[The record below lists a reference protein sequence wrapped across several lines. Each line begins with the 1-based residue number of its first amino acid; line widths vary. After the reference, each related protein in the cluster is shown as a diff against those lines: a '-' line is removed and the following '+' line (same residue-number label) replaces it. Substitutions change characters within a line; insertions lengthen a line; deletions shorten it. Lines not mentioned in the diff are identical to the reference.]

1 MLKFINSFV
10 KRNHQTVYLLCFTG
24 DSCQMQSKACVRKT
38 RNVLKQVVLIL
49 VLYITYFGVLNFLQQ
64 LLSLKSSPDML
75 LLHKLASKYYKSER
89 YYDIDCAALL
99 RSFADKYV
107 VSQ

>member
-1 MLKFINSFV
+1 
-10 KRNHQTVYLLCFTG
+10 
-24 DSCQMQSKACVRKT
+24 MQSKACVTKT

-75 LLHKLASKYYKSER
+75 LLHKLASKYYN
-89 YYDIDCAALL
+89 IDCAALL

>member
-1 MLKFINSFV
+1 
-10 KRNHQTVYLLCFTG
+10 
-24 DSCQMQSKACVRKT
+24 MQSKACVTKT

-89 YYDIDCAALL
+89 YDIDCAALL